1 MGIRLIADSCCDTGP
16 QTDKRL
22 RDLSKAPLQVL
33 VEEQAFVAK
42 QKCISCFEFLV

>member
-16 QTDKRL
+16 QTDERL

-33 VEEQAFVAK
+33 VEEQAFVDDGTSIRK
-42 QKCISCFEFLV
+42 N